1 MHACAF
7 ERDSERGRAPPFET
21 SDFLSDRE
29 DWRERPNAL
38 CGGGVVDAGDGNSKG
53 GAAASIGTSGTD
65 GELPCS
71 TSATRSRSIVLPA
84 AGSTAEAVVCMG
96 WVAAFFSCMTLTVL
110 DALYQTGR
118 HIGI

>member
-7 ERDSERGRAPPFET
+7 ERDFERGRAPPFET

-29 DWRERPNAL
+29 DWRERPNIL
-38 CGGGVVDAGDGNSKG
+38 CGGEVVDTGDGNSKG
-53 GAAASIGTSGTD
+53 GAAASIGTSGAD

-84 AGSTAEAVVCMG
+84 AGSAVLP
-96 WVAAFFSCMTLTVL
+96 AAFVSCGRVCNEVRYKSYLT
-110 DALYQTGR
+110 
-118 HIGI
+118 HNSSSF